1 MSLPHEKLIAIQKAL
16 NGNDQIEN
24 MPCFIAA
31 DLVNEYE
38 ILKNRPGTPKIAI
51 GWASSKARS
60 NFPGG
65 DITGREN
72 QYLYATIS
80 RGRGLSQHRADNLI
94 YGVGGGDSL
103 VALPYGLVTN
113 GYMACPNPT
122 DGNYYFSP
130 IWLIDS
136 AASSLRGKYRGIYQ
150 SLHAMSN
157 FVDGQIIQGGG
168 QYAGKTF
175 MVVKQGYNGGYWILE
190 TSNTLLTN

>member
-1 MSLPHEKLIAIQKAL
+1 MEHGKRAERSEQLMSLPHEKLIAIQKAL

-103 VALPYGLVTN
+103 VALAYRVLGFLRAIRFDPKTDEQPDYVEMEHIDIKLYGV
-113 GYMACPNPT
+113 
-122 DGNYYFSP
+122 DGIRIKIWVGSQSP
-130 IWLIDS
+130 IYSPLQLNMEPI
-136 AASSLRGKYRGIYQ
+136 
-150 SLHAMSN
+150 
-157 FVDGQIIQGGG
+157 
-168 QYAGKTF
+168 
-175 MVVKQGYNGGYWILE
+175 
-190 TSNTLLTN
+190 